1 MNTHRYLTL
10 ISASVLACLAL
21 PSDAVDR
28 VRAGQWTGTWTGA
41 GRTRQTSTCMTQA
54 DADALNGDAKSVRLQ
69 LEKTI
74 PAEICKLSNIVLN
87 GGVIVYTATCTV
99 GGPNVI
105 TTTYHG
111 DHFESVDSSGAR
123 SEAKLIGACK

>member
-10 ISASVLACLAL
+10 ISSFALACLAM
-21 PSDAVDR
+21 PSESVDR

-54 DADALNGDAKSVRLQ
+54 DADALNGDAQSVRLH

-74 PAEICKLSNIVLN
+74 PAEICKLSNFKLN
-87 GGVIVYTATCTV
+87 GAEIVYTATCTV
-99 GGPNVI
+99 GPVNVVK
-105 TTTYHG
+105 TTYHG